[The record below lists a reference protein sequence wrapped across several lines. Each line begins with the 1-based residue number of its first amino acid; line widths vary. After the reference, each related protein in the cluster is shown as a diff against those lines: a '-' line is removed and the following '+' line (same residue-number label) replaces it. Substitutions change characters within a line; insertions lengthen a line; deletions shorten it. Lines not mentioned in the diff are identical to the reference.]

1 MSVLLPSQAQLGLS
15 FGGVEVLLVMTMVW
29 FLYWQS
35 TRMKGL
41 ARRIITLDTSAA
53 NYTVMVG
60 RTPERLPCNPMHPPC
75 SPTPPSLH
83 PHASSLQP
91 HVDQVGRMPE
101 STREG
106 EALSAFFGQWG
117 DVVHCAVVLNYREL
131 ILASRHRAACREALH
146 HRQVE

>member
-1 MSVLLPSQAQLGLS
+1 
-15 FGGVEVLLVMTMVW
+15 MTMVW

-60 RTPERLPCNPMHPPC
+60 RTPERLPCNPMHPTC
-75 SPTPPSLH
+75 SPVHPAYSPVHPARTPTPP
-83 PHASSLQP
+83 QP
-91 HVDQVGRMPE
+91 ATPCPQPAAACPQPAVPRAQVGRMPE
-101 STREG
+101 HTREG
-106 EALSAFFGQWG
+106 EVLSAFFGQWG

-131 ILASRHRAACREALH
+131 ILASRHRAASREALH